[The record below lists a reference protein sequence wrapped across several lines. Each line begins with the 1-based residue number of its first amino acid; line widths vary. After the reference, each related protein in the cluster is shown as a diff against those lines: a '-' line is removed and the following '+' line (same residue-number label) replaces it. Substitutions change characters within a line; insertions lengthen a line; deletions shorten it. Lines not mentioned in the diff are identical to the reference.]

1 MDLLKKIHELKCKMF
16 GHAYIYTGILER
28 EVDEDINDEY
38 QRVAIYSTRR
48 CIVCGEALRETPTYQ
63 IRKKPKMCTCI
74 KEVYNFK
81 ENKMYEIFGNGEDR
95 KQTVLVDELG
105 IIAYFEQDIFNHFF
119 KED

>member
-48 CIVCGEALRETPTYQ
+48 CIVCGEVLRETPTYQ
-63 IRKKPKMCTCI
+63 IRKNLKCALALK
-74 KEVYNFK
+74 KF
-81 ENKMYEIFGNGEDR
+81 
-95 KQTVLVDELG
+95 
-105 IIAYFEQDIFNHFF
+105 IISKKIRCMRF
-119 KED
+119 